1 MLAIS
6 FHKPLRTANS
16 STIIDWQLSVCTI
29 LLDGHTP
36 WRWSLICV
44 YFLLPATIVMLI
56 PLCVWQISLSLIHI
70 ENPYGKFF
78 RMLTNVSLQI
88 YVKWTSDNVEFQ
100 YLSSMF
106 VLEGIFQQMLLL
118 ERHITVDVWSLK
130 LLVIG
135 RKKMKRENMHKFLFF
150 FPQGQQQLE
159 KTVGSTDTWW
169 QQLSKQQAKRYRLKP
184 TFQNKNKAQ
193 FTICQATLSAILQE
207 ITSAIHVS

>member
-1 MLAIS
+1 MITDLCL
-6 FHKPLRTANS
+6 FFTS
-16 STIIDWQLSVCTI
+16 SHNCYAHPS
-29 LLDGHTP
+29 
-36 WRWSLICV
+36 
-44 YFLLPATIVMLI
+44 
-56 PLCVWQISLSLIHI
+56 LCVANLSLSLIHI

-78 RMLTNVSLQI
+78 WMLTNVSLQI

-106 VLEGIFQQMLLL
+106 VLEGIFQQMLLV